1 MSPSSDHLK
10 QTDQS
15 WGAPTGEAEWNDEQ
29 AGDAIAK
36 AEEAADPNAWNSP
49 EQAGTTGGDWGS
61 TPTVAAPDA
70 DPAAAGS
77 AWNAEEPNPGATDWG
92 TAPDESG
99 DAAAAASAPAATDT
113 APSKQTPQPEP
124 EEITK
129 SYEQYLAEQ
138 AEKKLKLADGPKEA
152 RKPNEGTKEDKKW
165 ARAKPLTKDEEDDA
179 YIAAKS
185 GKDTKENKDK
195 KEKPR
200 KEKTRLDVDLRYVEP
215 PGGRGGG
222 DRGRGRSRGDYRGGE
237 RGGGRGRA
245 RGDGYRGGRGGGDHD
260 NYRGGNRG
268 PRDHDA
274 NAVNVSDES
283 AFPSLGGGRS

>member
-1 MSPSSDHLK
+1 MSPPSDHPK

-36 AEEAADPNAWNSP
+36 ADEADDPSARNSTG
-49 EQAGTTGGDWGS
+49 QAAAGGDWGS
-61 TPTVAAPDA
+61 TAAVVAPDT

-77 AWNAEEPNPGATDWG
+77 AWNAEESNPGGTDWG
-92 TAPDESG
+92 AAPDENG
-99 DAAAAASAPAATDT
+99 DVAAAPAATDA

-165 ARAKPLTKDEEDDA
+165 AKAKPLTKDEEDDA

-222 DRGRGRSRGDYRGGE
+222 DRGRGRNRGDYRGGE
-237 RGGGRGRA
+237 RGGGRGRG
-245 RGDGYRGGRGGGDHD
+245 RGDGYRGGRGSGDHD

>member
-1 MSPSSDHLK
+1 MSPSSDHPK
-10 QTDQS
+10 QADQS
-15 WGAPTGEAEWNDEQ
+15 WGAPTGEAEWKDEQ

-36 AEEAADPNAWNSP
+36 AEEAADPTSWNNTD
-49 EQAGTTGGDWGS
+49 QAATGGDWGS
-61 TPTVAAPDA
+61 TPAVAAPDA

-77 AWNAEEPNPGATDWG
+77 AWNAEETNPGGTDWG
-92 TAPDESG
+92 TSPDENG
-99 DAAAAASAPAATDT
+99 DTAAAAPAATDA

-165 ARAKPLTKDEEDDA
+165 AKAKPLTKDEEDDA